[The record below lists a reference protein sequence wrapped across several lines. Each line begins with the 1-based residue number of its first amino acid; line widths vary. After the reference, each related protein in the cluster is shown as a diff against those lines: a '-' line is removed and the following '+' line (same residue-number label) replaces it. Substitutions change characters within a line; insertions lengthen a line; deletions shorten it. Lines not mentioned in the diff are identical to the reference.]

1 MKLQLIGS
9 LLFVATAAL
18 HAQQPAGTPP
28 IDDTPTFRSD
38 VRLVRVDVQVV
49 DASNKTIL
57 DLRARDFRLIENG
70 RNRQIKNFLAED
82 MPVDVL
88 LLLDVSGSMRPNL
101 ELVERASNEAL
112 RVLAPGDRVAIMTF
126 GRSTRVR
133 LPFRESKQE
142 VQSALTR
149 LLDQERFN
157 SGTDIYRGMIDAI
170 EYVEKNARADARRAI
185 VIVTDDQTE
194 LNRDDDA
201 VIASLAEA
209 DTVLSALL
217 APDAMRNVRGYPGGG
232 GGSGGGIQIPSIP
245 DILIGGRRSRFP
257 GGGGQRNPGGG
268 GGGYPGRGG
277 PGTHAGGTPEIAE
290 ASGGDA
296 MNVSSAY
303 AFRDTLARIR
313 QRYALHFSL
322 PPTAGPSELRRVTV
336 ELNEDA
342 RRRYPDAQIR
352 FRRTYRT
359 PSGIPQPSP
368 GAKDDEDVITESVEI
383 TQAEQS
389 RAESAASQKPQAAP
403 SRQGRVVIDET
414 DRVRGPLPATRES
427 STSAG
432 SWSTTRSTAE
442 STPKPVWRNAS
453 EADKAE
459 AEAAQKEA
467 AAAASA
473 KKKP

>member
-1 MKLQLIGS
+1 MNSKLI
-9 LLFVATAAL
+9 AAL
-18 HAQQPAGTPP
+18 LVAAMAALPAQEPPAAAQQN
-28 IDDTPTFRSD
+28 DTPTFRSD
-38 VRLVRVDVQVV
+38 VRLVRVDAQVV
-49 DASNKTIL
+49 DSANKTIL

-70 RNRQIKNFLAED
+70 RSRQIKNFLAEE

-88 LLLDVSGSMRPNL
+88 LLLDVSGSMRPNV
-101 ELVERASNEAL
+101 EHIERASSEAL

-133 LPFRESKQE
+133 LPFRENKQE

-157 SGTDIYRGMIDAI
+157 SGTDIYRGMMDAI

-194 LNRDDDA
+194 LDRDDNA

-217 APDAMRNVRGYPGGG
+217 APDAMRNVSRYPGGG
-232 GGSGGGIQIPSIP
+232 GGGGIYIPSVP
-245 DILIGGRRSRFP
+245 DILIGGRRSRY
-257 GGGGQRNPGGG
+257 PGGG
-268 GGGYPGRGG
+268 GGGYPSGGGGRGTR
-277 PGTHAGGTPEIAE
+277 PGGTPEIAE

-296 MNVSSAY
+296 MNVGAAH

-313 QRYALHFSL
+313 QRYALHFNL

-336 ELNEDA
+336 ELAEAA

-352 FRRTYRT
+352 YRRTYRT
-359 PSGIPQPSP
+359 PSSIPQPAA
-368 GAKDDEDVITESVEI
+368 GAKDDEEVITESVAI
-383 TQAEQS
+383 TQAEES
-389 RAESAASQKPQAAP
+389 RAGSAKQQPQPAVS
-403 SRQGRVVIDET
+403 SRQGRVVVDET
-414 DRVRGPLPATRES
+414 ERMRGPLPALRQPGSAQS
-427 STSAG
+427 SGTSSAQPQPDQ
-432 SWSTTRSTAE
+432 A
-442 STPKPVWRNAS
+442 PKPVWRTAT

-459 AEAAQKEA
+459 AEAVQKETPTA
-467 AAAASA
+467 APAR
-473 KKKP
+473 KKP